1 MLWKRLLTTVLV
13 TLLLAPALP
22 AFAQKGKAKGGAKT
36 SAAAPNAK
44 GAPALP
50 PIKYTQFFLPN
61 GLRVIFHEDHSTPI
75 VGVNIW
81 YHVGSK
87 NETPGR
93 TGFAHLFEHMMFQGF
108 KGYDFDYIPVL
119 QEIGGAINGSTTQDR
134 TNYWELLPSNFLET
148 AVFMEAGRMKGL
160 LDAMTQTKLDNQRDV
175 VKNEKR
181 QRIDNQPY
189 GQATYKITESMYPE
203 GHPYHWSPIGSME
216 DLSAASLE
224 DVKAFFRH
232 YYVPNNASLVVS
244 GDFDPKE
251 ARQYVEKYFGPIPK
265 GEEITRPQA
274 AEPHLERE
282 IREQIEDRVQLP
294 RVYMS
299 WHSVPQFSK
308 DEAALDTLAAIL
320 GSGKSSRLFKALVYD
335 KQIAQ
340 QAASFDATS
349 EIAGLFQIVATPKP
363 GHTLEEVEQAI
374 DAEISKLK
382 AEPPTPEEIERAYN
396 AREAGFIYG
405 LQTVGGFG
413 GKDDQLNNYA
423 TFLGNPGYF
432 EQDLARYRKITAAD
446 VQRVAREYL
455 TDKRYILSVVPRA
468 AGPTSAAGPAPASPR
483 EAIAQPSQQTA
494 GTQQPGAAGAASSS
508 STTPSGTASGT
519 QQGAAQTAPSG
530 AQTITKT
537 EAQATQPAGAAPPQ
551 TASPAA
557 PAGGGRGRGTGSGM
571 GAGRAAGA
579 QQQSAKAKTV
589 DRSLLPKEKADP
601 RFALP
606 AVQRRKLSNGL
617 DVLVVEH
624 HELPVVSMNLVM
636 KMGAA
641 GDPAGKAGLASL
653 TADMLD
659 EGTATRSSLDISD
672 QLARIGSS
680 LNIGAGWDSTTAS
693 MRTLTRHLDRA
704 LEIYADVIS
713 NPSLPDKELQR
724 LRATRLAGLRQQ
736 RDSPEAIAG
745 LVFQT
750 VLYGRTHPYGH
761 PLTGDEA
768 SLGSLNVEDVRG
780 FYETYYRPNNSALIV
795 VGDVKPDEVV
805 SKLEKA
811 FAGWKSGHV
820 PAVDVSAAPIQR
832 EHSTIYLVDRPGS
845 VQSVIQIGQVGVPRS
860 SPDYFPLFVM
870 NRILGG
876 ASSARIN
883 LNLREDKGYT
893 YGANSAFSFRR
904 GAGPFTAQAPVQG
917 QSTKES
923 VVEFMKEL
931 RGIRGEMPVS
941 AAELDGAKQSI
952 IRGFPRGFETPD
964 QIANGLELIVTY
976 DLPDTYFNSYIER
989 VQAVTLEDVN
999 RVANRYLQPDHM
1011 AVVIVGDR
1019 SKIEQPLRT
1028 LGDLGDHINLVNN
1041 EGQPAAQGT
1050 TGGGMKQ

>member
-13 TLLLAPALP
+13 TLLLVPALP
-22 AFAQKGKAKGGAKT
+22 AFAQKRQASGGAKT
-36 SAAAPNAK
+36 STVSTAK
-44 GAPALP
+44 GGAPVLP

-61 GLRVIFHEDHSTPI
+61 GLRVILHEDHSTPI
-75 VGVNIW
+75 VGVNLW

-108 KGYDFDYIPVL
+108 KGYDLDYVPVI
-119 QEIGGAINGSTTQDR
+119 QEVGGAINGSTTQDR

-148 AVFMEAGRMKGL
+148 AIFMEAGRMKGL
-160 LDAMTQTKLDNQRDV
+160 LEAMTQTKLDNQRDV

-203 GHPYHWSPIGSME
+203 GYPYHWSVIGSME
-216 DLSAASLE
+216 DLSAASLD
-224 DVKAFFRH
+224 DVKAFFRR

-251 ARQYVEKYFGPIPK
+251 ARALVEKYFGPIPK

-274 AEPHLERE
+274 AEPHLDRE
-282 IREQIEDRVQLP
+282 IREQIDDRVQLS
-294 RVYMS
+294 RVYMC
-299 WHSVPQFSK
+299 WHGVPQFSK
-308 DEAALDTLAAIL
+308 DEAALDTLSSIL

-335 KQIAQ
+335 KQVAQ
-340 QAASFDATS
+340 SAVAFDGTN

-363 GHTLEEVEQAI
+363 GHTLEEIEQAI

-382 AEPPTPEEIERAYN
+382 AEPPSPDEMERAYN

-432 EQDLARYRKITAAD
+432 EQDLARYRKVTAAD
-446 VQRVAREYL
+446 VQRVARQYL

-483 EAIAQPSQQTA
+483 EGIAQPSQQTG
-494 GTQQPGAAGAASSS
+494 GTQQPGAANAAAT
-508 STTPSGTASGT
+508 TTPSGTASGT
-519 QQGAAQTAPSG
+519 QQGAAQTVPSG

-551 TASPAA
+551 TASPAG
-557 PAGGGRGRGTGSGM
+557 PARSMGRGTGSGQGG
-571 GAGRAAGA
+571 GARAAA
-579 QQQSAKAKTV
+579 QQSKPKT
-589 DRSLLPKEKADP
+589 DRSLLPKEKPDP
-601 RFALP
+601 KLTLP

-617 DVLVVEH
+617 EVLVAEH
-624 HELPVVSMNLVM
+624 HELPVVSLNLVM

-641 GDPAGKAGLASL
+641 GDPVGKAGLASL
-653 TADMLD
+653 AADMLD

-672 QLARIGSS
+672 QLAGLGSS
-680 LNIGAGWDSTTAS
+680 LNISAGWDSTTAS
-693 MRTLTRHLDRA
+693 MRTLTRHLDAA
-704 LEIYADVIS
+704 LGIYADVIS
-713 NPSLPDKELQR
+713 NPAFPDKELQR
-724 LRATRLAGLRQQ
+724 LRATRLAALRQQ

-750 VLYGRTHPYGH
+750 VLYGRSHPYGH

-768 SLGSLNVEDVRG
+768 SLGSLTGEDVRG

-795 VGDVKPDEVV
+795 VGDVKPDQIVA
-805 SKLEKA
+805 KLEKA
-811 FAGWKSGHV
+811 FAGWKSSHV
-820 PAVDVSAAPIQR
+820 PAVDVSAAPVQR
-832 EHSTIYLVDRPGS
+832 DHSTIYLVDRPGS

-893 YGANSAFSFRR
+893 YGASSAFSFRR
-904 GAGPFTAQAPVQG
+904 GAGPFVAQAPVQG
-917 QSTKES
+917 FSTKES

-931 RGIRGEMPVS
+931 RGIRGEMPVTP
-941 AAELDGAKQSI
+941 AELDAAKQSVV
-952 IRGFPRGFETPD
+952 RGFPRGFETPD

-999 RVANRYLQPDHM
+999 RVANRYLQPDRM

-1019 SKIEQPLRT
+1019 SKIEQSLRS
-1028 LGDLGDHINLVNN
+1028 LDNLGDHINLVNN

-1050 TGGGMKQ
+1050 TGGGGMKQ

>member
-1 MLWKRLLTTVLV
+1 MLWKRLPA
-13 TLLLAPALP
+13 LLFVIMLFAPALP
-22 AFAQKGKAKGGAKT
+22 THAQKGKAKGGAK
-36 SAAAPNAK
+36 AAVAPTAK
-44 GAPALP
+44 GGPVLP

-81 YHVGSK
+81 YHTGSK

-108 KGYDFDYIPVL
+108 KGYDYDYVPVI
-119 QEIGGAINGSTTQDR
+119 QEVGGAINGSTSQDR

-148 AVFMEAGRMKGL
+148 AIFMEAGRMAGL

-181 QRIDNQPY
+181 QRVDNQPY
-189 GQATYKITESMYPE
+189 GQATYKITETMYPE
-203 GHPYHWSPIGSME
+203 GHPYHWSVIGSME

-224 DVKAFFRH
+224 DVKGFFRR

-244 GDFDPKE
+244 GDFDPAE
-251 ARQYVEKYFGPIPK
+251 ARSYVEKYFGPIPK
-265 GEEITRPQA
+265 GGDITRPQVTA
-274 AEPHLERE
+274 LKLDRE
-282 IREQIEDRVQLP
+282 IREQIDDRVQLP
-294 RVYMS
+294 RIYYC
-299 WHSVPQFSK
+299 WHSVPQFTK
-308 DEAALDTLAAIL
+308 DEAALDMLASIL
-320 GSGKSSRLFKALVYD
+320 GGGKSSRLYKALLYD
-335 KQIAQ
+335 KQLAQ
-340 QAASFDATS
+340 QAFAFNGTN
-349 EIAGLFQIVATPKP
+349 EIAGLFQIVATAKP
-363 GHTLEEVEQAI
+363 GHTL
-374 DAEISKLK
+374 AEIEQVVGEEIDKLK
-382 AEPPTPEEIERAYN
+382 TTPPTPEEMERVYN

-423 TFLGNPGYF
+423 TFLGNPGFF
-432 EQDLARYRKITAAD
+432 EQDLARYRKVTAAD

-455 TDKRYILSVVPRA
+455 TDKRYVLSVVPRGS
-468 AGPTSAAGPAPASPR
+468 GPTNAAGPAPASPR
-483 EAIAQPSQQTA
+483 EAVAQQTG
-494 GTQQPGAAGAASSS
+494 GTQQPGAANAASSA
-508 STTPSGTASGT
+508 TPSGTASGT
-519 QQGAAQTAPSG
+519 QQPAGQGMPSG
-530 AQTITKT
+530 AQTITRT

-551 TASPAA
+551 TASPAS
-557 PAGGGRGRGTGSGM
+557 PARGGGMGRGTGSGM
-571 GAGRAAGA
+571 GTGRAAA
-579 QQQSAKAKTV
+579 AQQSAKAKTV
-589 DRSLLPKEKADP
+589 DRSLLPKEKPDP
-601 RFALP
+601 RLVLP

-641 GDPAGKAGLASL
+641 GDPVGKAGLASL

-659 EGTATRSSLDISD
+659 EGTTTRSSLDISD
-672 QLARIGSS
+672 QLANIGSS
-680 LNIGAGWDSTTAS
+680 LNINAGWDSTTAS
-693 MRTLTRHLDRA
+693 LRTLTRHLDRA

-713 NPSLPDKELQR
+713 NPSMPDKELQR

-750 VLYGRTHPYGH
+750 VLYGRSHPYGH
-761 PLTGDEA
+761 PLTGDETT
-768 SLGSLNVEDVRG
+768 LGSLTGEDVRG

-795 VGDVKPDEVV
+795 VGDVKPDEMVA
-805 SKLEKA
+805 KLEKA

-820 PAVDVSAAPIQR
+820 PAVDVSAAPLQR
-832 EHSTIYLVDRPGS
+832 DHSTIYLVDRPGS

-860 SPDYFPLFVM
+860 SPDFFPIFVM

-917 QSTKES
+917 FSTKES

-931 RGIRGEMPVS
+931 RGIRGEMPVTP
-941 AAELDGAKQSI
+941 AELEAAKQSI
-952 IRGFPRGFETPD
+952 VRGFPRGFETPD

-989 VQAVTLEDVN
+989 VQGVTLEDIN
-999 RVANRYLQPDHM
+999 RVANRYLQPDRM

-1019 SKIEQPLRT
+1019 QKIEQGLRS
-1028 LGDLGDHINLVNN
+1028 LDDLGNHINVVDN
-1041 EGQPAAQGT
+1041 EGRPATAGGT
-1050 TGGGMKQ
+1050 SGGGMKQ

>member
-1 MLWKRLLTTVLV
+1 MFWKRLAAASLAALV
-13 TLLLAPALP
+13 FAPGVTAL
-22 AFAQKGKAKGGAKT
+22 AQKGKGRSKGSAA
-36 SAAAPNAK
+36 SAAASSK
-44 GAPALP
+44 GAPVLP

-75 VGVNIW
+75 VGVNVW

-87 NETPGR
+87 NEQPGR

-108 KGYDFDYIPVL
+108 KGYDYDYVPVI
-119 QEIGGAINGSTTQDR
+119 QEVGGAINGSTTQDR

-148 AVFMEAGRMKGL
+148 ALFMEAGRMKGL

-189 GQATYKITESMYPE
+189 GQATYKIQETMYPE

-224 DVKAFFRH
+224 DVKGFFRH

-244 GDFDPKE
+244 GDFDPAE
-251 ARQYVEKYFGPIPK
+251 ARRLVEKYFGPIPK
-265 GEEITRPQA
+265 GEAITRPNLP
-274 AEPHLERE
+274 EPKLDRE

-294 RVYMS
+294 RVYIS
-299 WHSVPQFSK
+299 WHSVPQYTK
-308 DEAALDTLAAIL
+308 DEAALDTLSFIL
-320 GSGKSSRLFKALVYD
+320 GSGKSSRLYKALQYD

-340 QAASFDATS
+340 TVGSFDGTN
-349 EIAGLFQIVATPKP
+349 EIAGLFQIVATAKP
-363 GHTLEEVEQAI
+363 GHTLEEIQRTI
-374 DAEISKLK
+374 DAEIAKLK
-382 AEPPTPEEIERAYN
+382 ETGPTAEEIERAYN
-396 AREAGFIYG
+396 AREAGFVFG
-405 LQTVGGFG
+405 LQTVGGIG

-423 TFLGNPGYF
+423 TFLNNPGYF
-432 EQDLARYRKITAAD
+432 EQDLARYRKVTAAD

-468 AGPTSAAGPAPASPR
+468 AGPTSAAGPAPSTPR

-494 GTQQPGAAGAASSS
+494 GASNAAAPN
-508 STTPSGTASGT
+508 TPTGTASGT
-519 QQGAAQTAPSG
+519 QQGAAQTSPSG

-551 TASPAA
+551 AASPRRASAA
-557 PAGGGRGRGTGSGM
+557 VKQT
-571 GAGRAAGA
+571 
-579 QQQSAKAKTV
+579 KAKTV
-589 DRSLLPKEKADP
+589 DRSLLPKEKPDP
-601 RFALP
+601 KLTLP

-641 GDPAGKAGLASL
+641 GDPADKAGLASL
-653 TADMLD
+653 SADMLD

-672 QLARIGSS
+672 QLSRIGSS
-680 LNIGAGWDSTTAS
+680 LQIAAGWDSTTAS

-704 LEIYADVIS
+704 LEIYSDVIS
-713 NPSLPDKELQR
+713 NPSFPDKDLERLRLQR
-724 LRATRLAGLRQQ
+724 LAALRQQ
-736 RDSPEAIAG
+736 KDSPEAVAG

-750 VLYGRTHPYGH
+750 VLYGRNHPYGH
-761 PLTGDEA
+761 PLAGDETSLA
-768 SLGSLNVEDVRG
+768 SITGADVRN

-795 VGDVKPDEVV
+795 VGDVKPDAVV
-805 SKLEKA
+805 AKLEKA

-820 PAVDVSAAPIQR
+820 PAVDVSAAPAQR
-832 EHSTIYLVDRPGS
+832 DHAAIYLVDRPGS
-845 VQSVIQIGQVGVPRS
+845 VQSVIQIGQVGAPRS

-883 LNLREDKGYT
+883 LNLREEKGYT
-893 YGANSAFSFRR
+893 YGASSAFSFRR
-904 GAGPFTAQAPVQG
+904 GAGPFVAQAPVQG
-917 QSTKES
+917 FSTKES
-923 VVEFMKEL
+923 VAEFMKEI
-931 RGIRGEMPVS
+931 RGIRGEIPVTP
-941 AAELDGAKQSI
+941 AELEAAKQSI
-952 IRGFPRGFETPD
+952 MRGFPRGFETPD
-964 QIANGLELIVTY
+964 QIANNLELTVTY
-976 DLPDTYFNSYIER
+976 DLPDTYFNSYTER
-989 VQAVTLEDVN
+989 VNAVTLEDVN
-999 RVANRYLQPDHM
+999 RVANRYLQPDRM

-1019 SKIEQPLRT
+1019 HAIEQPLRT
-1028 LGDLGDHINLVNN
+1028 LDDIGSHINLVDA
-1041 EGQPAAQGT
+1041 EGKPAAQGADA
-1050 TGGGMKQ
+1050 GGGSK

>member
-1 MLWKRLLTTVLV
+1 MLWKRLLTTVFV

-22 AFAQKGKAKGGAKT
+22 ASAQKGKARGGAKT
-36 SAAAPNAK
+36 SAAVSNAK
-44 GAPALP
+44 GGPVLP

-108 KGYDFDYIPVL
+108 KGYDLDYVPVI
-119 QEIGGAINGSTTQDR
+119 QEVGGAINGSTTQDR

-148 AVFMEAGRMKGL
+148 ALFMEAGRMKGL
-160 LDAMTQTKLDNQRDV
+160 LEAMTQTKLDNQRDV

-189 GQATYKITESMYPE
+189 GQATYKITETMYPE

-216 DLSAASLE
+216 DLSAASLD
-224 DVKAFFRH
+224 DVKAFFRR

-244 GDFDPKE
+244 GDFNPAE
-251 ARQYVEKYFGPIPK
+251 ARTLVEKYFGPIPK
-265 GEEITRPQA
+265 GEEVMRPQA
-274 AEPHLERE
+274 AEPKLDRE

-308 DEAALDTLAAIL
+308 DEAALDTLSSIL

-340 QAASFDATS
+340 QASAFDATS

-363 GHTLEEVEQAI
+363 GHTLEEIEQAI

-382 AEPPTPEEIERAYN
+382 AEPPSPEDMERAYN

-423 TFLGNPGYF
+423 TFLGNPGFF
-432 EQDLARYRKITAAD
+432 EQDLARYRKVTAAD

-455 TDKRYILSVVPRA
+455 TDKRYILSIVPRA
-468 AGPTSAAGPAPASPR
+468 AGPTNAAGPAPASPR

-494 GTQQPGAAGAASSS
+494 GAQQPGAANAATT
-508 STTPSGTASGT
+508 TTPSGTASGT
-519 QQGAAQTAPSG
+519 QQGAAQTTPSG
-530 AQTITKT
+530 AQTITRP

-551 TASPAA
+551 AASPAA
-557 PAGGGRGRGTGSGM
+557 PARGGGMGRGQGS
-571 GAGRAAGA
+571 GRAAAA
-579 QQQSAKAKTV
+579 QKADAKPKT
-589 DRSLLPKEKADP
+589 DRSLLPKEKPDP
-601 RFALP
+601 KLTLP
-606 AVQRRKLSNGL
+606 EVQRRKLSNGL
-617 DVLVVEH
+617 EVLVVEH
-624 HELPVVSMNLVM
+624 RELPVVSLNLVM

-680 LNIGAGWDSTTAS
+680 LNIAAGWDSTTAS
-693 MRTLTRHLDRA
+693 MRSLTRHLDRA
-704 LEIYADVIS
+704 LDIYADVIS
-713 NPSLPDKELQR
+713 NPAFPDKELQR

-736 RDSPEAIAG
+736 RDNPEAIAG

-750 VLYGRTHPYGH
+750 VLYGRNHPYGH

-768 SLGSLNVEDVRG
+768 SLNSLSGEDVRG

-795 VGDVKPDEVV
+795 VGDVKPDEIVA
-805 SKLEKA
+805 KLEKA

-820 PAVDVSAAPIQR
+820 PAVDVSAAPVQR

-845 VQSVIQIGQVGVPRS
+845 VQSIIQIGQVGVPRS
-860 SPDYFPLFVM
+860 NPDYFPLFVM

-893 YGANSAFSFRR
+893 YGASSAFSFRR
-904 GAGPFTAQAPVQG
+904 GAGPFTASAPVQG
-917 QSTKES
+917 FSTKES

-941 AAELDGAKQSI
+941 AAELDRAKQSI
-952 IRGFPRGFETPD
+952 VRGFPRGFETPD
-964 QIANGLELIVTY
+964 QIANALELIVTY
-976 DLPDTYFNSYIER
+976 DLPDTYFNSYTER

-999 RVANRYLQPDHM
+999 RVATRYLQPDRM

-1028 LGDLGDHINLVNN
+1028 LNGLGERINVVDN
-1041 EGQPAAQGT
+1041 EGRPAAQGGAG
-1050 TGGGMKQ
+1050 GGGM

>member
-1 MLWKRLLTTVLV
+1 MRCRRLAVVVLAALV
-13 TLLLAPALP
+13 FAPCATALA
-22 AFAQKGKAKGGAKT
+22 QKGKGKAKGGAAT
-36 SAAAPNAK
+36 VAAK
-44 GAPALP
+44 GAPVLP

-75 VGVNIW
+75 VGVNVW

-108 KGYDFDYIPVL
+108 KGYDYDYVPVI
-119 QEIGGAINGSTTQDR
+119 QEVGGAINGSTTQDR

-148 AVFMEAGRMKGL
+148 ALFMEAGRMKGL

-189 GQATYKITESMYPE
+189 GQATYKITETMYPE

-244 GDFDPKE
+244 GDFNPAE
-251 ARQYVEKYFGPIPK
+251 ARTLVEKYFGPVPK
-265 GEEITRPQA
+265 GEAIVRPDLP
-274 AEPHLERE
+274 EPALDRE
-282 IREQIEDRVQLP
+282 IREQLEDRVQLP
-294 RVYMS
+294 RLYIS

-308 DEAALDTLAAIL
+308 DEAALDTLSSIL
-320 GSGKSSRLFKALVYD
+320 GGGKSSRLYKALQYD

-340 QAASFDATS
+340 TAGSFDGTN
-349 EIAGLFQIVATPKP
+349 EIAGLFQIVATAKP
-363 GHTLEEVEQAI
+363 GHTLEEIQQVI
-374 DAEISKLK
+374 DGEIEKLK
-382 AEPPTPEEIERAYN
+382 TSGPTADEMERAYN
-396 AREAGFIYG
+396 AREASFVYG

-423 TFLGNPGYF
+423 TFLNNPGYF
-432 EQDLARYRKITAAD
+432 EQDLARYRKVTAAD
-446 VQRVAREYL
+446 VQRVARQYL
-455 TDKRYILSVVPRA
+455 TDKRYILSIVPRA
-468 AGPTSAAGPAPASPR
+468 TGPTNAAGPAPATPR

-494 GTQQPGAAGAASSS
+494 GAQQPGAANAAAQ
-508 STTPSGTASGT
+508 TTPSGTASGT
-519 QQGAAQTAPSG
+519 QQGAAQTTPSG

-557 PAGGGRGRGTGSGM
+557 GSGQGRGMGSGRGVGTGQGRGD
-571 GAGRAAGA
+571 GARATA
-579 QQQSAKAKTV
+579 QQTKAKTG
-589 DRSLLPKEKADP
+589 DRSLLPKEKPDP
-601 RFALP
+601 KLTLP
-606 AVQRRKLSNGL
+606 PVERRKLSNGL
-617 DVLVVEH
+617 DVLVVEQ
-624 HELPVVSMNLVM
+624 HELPIVSMNLVM

-641 GDPAGKAGLASL
+641 GDPADKAGLASL

-659 EGTATRSSLDISD
+659 EGTATRSSLEISD
-672 QLARIGSS
+672 QLASIGSS
-680 LNIGAGWDSTTAS
+680 LQIAAGWDSVTAS
-693 MRTLTRHLDRA
+693 MRTLTRHLDRS

-713 NPSLPDKELQR
+713 NPAFPEKDLER
-724 LRATRLAGLRQQ
+724 LRLQRLAGLRQQ
-736 RDSPEAIAG
+736 RDNPDAIAG

-750 VLYGRTHPYGH
+750 VLYGRGHPYGH

-768 SLGSLNVEDVRG
+768 SLQSLNAADVRG

-795 VGDVKPDEVV
+795 VGDVKPDAVV
-805 SKLEKA
+805 AKLEKA
-811 FAGWKSGHV
+811 FAGWKSAHV
-820 PAVDVSAAPIQR
+820 PAVDVSAAPVQR
-832 EHSTIYLVDRPGS
+832 DHAAIYLVDRPGS

-893 YGANSAFSFRR
+893 YGASSTFSFRR

-917 QSTKES
+917 FSTKES
-923 VVEFMKEL
+923 VIEFMKEI
-931 RGIRGEMPVS
+931 RGIRGEIPVTP
-941 AAELDGAKQSI
+941 AELEAAKQSI
-952 IRGFPRGFETPD
+952 VRGFPRGFETPD
-964 QIANGLELIVTY
+964 QIANNLELIVTY
-976 DLPDTYFNSYIER
+976 DLPDTYFNSYLER

-999 RVANRYLQPDHM
+999 RVANRYLQPDRM

-1019 SKIEQPLRT
+1019 HAIEQPLRT
-1028 LGDLGDHINLVNN
+1028 LDDIGGRINLVDA
-1041 EGQPAAQGT
+1041 EGKPAAQGA
-1050 TGGGMKQ
+1050 GGGSR